1 MRIFLHELKEKTSLD
16 FTYDYQEAIQ
26 SIVDMISIEPAKIHI
41 DIKDHDN
48 GYVLKM
54 TLNVD
59 MKLACSKTMKPVDYH
74 MEVKEDVIL
83 GDGDEADFSLTDP
96 IELSDIIFGY
106 IISEKPYTIYHPD
119 AKEIL
124 FEKEKSP
131 HPAFADLDK
140 LLKK

>member
-1 MRIFLHELKEKTSLD
+1 MRIFLHDLKEKTSLD

-83 GDGDEADFSLTDP
+83 DDGDEADFSLTDP
-96 IELSDIIFGY
+96 IELSDI
-106 IISEKPYTIYHPD
+106 
-119 AKEIL
+119 
-124 FEKEKSP
+124 
-131 HPAFADLDK
+131 
-140 LLKK
+140 